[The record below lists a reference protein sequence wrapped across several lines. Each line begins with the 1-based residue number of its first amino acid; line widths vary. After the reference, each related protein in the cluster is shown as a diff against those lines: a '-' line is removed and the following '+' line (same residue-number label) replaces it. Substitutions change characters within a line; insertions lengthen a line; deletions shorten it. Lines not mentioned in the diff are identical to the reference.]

1 MPLPDCSIK
10 VNGAG
15 LPPTALDDLYAV
27 TVQED
32 LEAPSMFTL
41 ALFNW
46 DQARL
51 AYTWSEERLFS
62 PGNEV
67 EIGLGYLDNIKK
79 VMRAE
84 ITSLEPAFQPDETP
98 TLTVRGYDHR
108 HRLLRGTK
116 TRSFLKMKDSAIAKQ
131 IASAAGLMSQ
141 VTDSGVDH
149 DYVLQNNQTD
159 LDFLQ
164 DRAARIGY
172 DVLVRDKT
180 LYFKPPQHGTRATTR
195 LVIGEH
201 IIEFLPR
208 LTTRS
213 QIGEVMV
220 RGWDIK
226 TKQAVVGKAGI
237 GQEGGLMGGRAS
249 GPKVANRAF
258 GKASLISVDRAIAIR
273 AAADKQAQGQF
284 MEGALRYISGEVVC
298 QGNAD
303 LHAATVVEIDGA
315 GRTFSGAYFVTSV
328 THTFTAEAGYRT
340 TLAVRRNAS

>member
-1 MPLPDCSIK
+1 MPLPDCTIK

-51 AYTWSEERLFS
+51 DYTWSEERLFS

-67 EIGLGYLDNIKK
+67 EIGLGYLDNVKQ

-84 ITSLEPAFQPDETP
+84 ITSLEPAFQSDETP

-116 TRSFLKMKDSAIAKQ
+116 TRSFLKMKDSAIAQ
-131 IASAAGLMSQ
+131 QVASAAGLRHQAKDSQ
-141 VTDSGVDH
+141 VVH

-172 DVLVRDKT
+172 DVFVRDKT
-180 LYFKPPQHGTRATTR
+180 LYFKPPQHWKRATTA

-201 IIEFLPR
+201 VIEFLPR
-208 LTTRS
+208 LTTLS

-226 TKQAVVGKAGI
+226 KKQAVVGKAGI
-237 GQEGGLMGGRAS
+237 GQEGSMMGGSAS

-258 GKASLISVDRAIAIR
+258 GKASLISVDRAIAIQ

-284 MEGALRYISGEVVC
+284 QEVALNFISGEVVC
-298 QGNAD
+298 LGNAD
-303 LHAATVVEIDGA
+303 LHAGNVVNIEGA
-315 GRTFSGAYFVTSV
+315 GRTFSGAYFVTGV

-340 TLAVRRNAS
+340 TLGVRRNAA